1 MSHKPNWKSRKSNR
15 EKMPRLS
22 VCMIVRDEEAV
33 LERCLRSV
41 KAVADEIIMVDTGS
55 KDRSIEIARGYGAKV
70 YEHPWRDN
78 FSLHR
83 NQSLKY
89 AASDW
94 ILVIDAD
101 EELLFRDGLTPRDFK
116 NFLKDFP
123 KDCDAIST
131 QLLDYRHGKL
141 VSRHNT
147 TRFHRRGAGHYEGIV
162 HNQWVCDGL
171 AGFSPQMAIKHY
183 GYEVD
188 STTRQAKLDRTE
200 RLLLKQLDMLGE
212 NLHTHFYLAQ
222 SYGMKEDHEKCVEHG
237 EKYWA
242 RRAEDESVGKGFYG
256 SIHYVVARHYMKLG
270 DKTNALEWIYQ
281 GLREHPGDPDLCM
294 ALSDYGVWIED
305 NEAVTQGALGFVA
318 AYTGKSSAALGAH
331 HTFTINPDGYAL
343 ALYRLANIRLR
354 QASAHFRA
362 LTESLPDAS
371 EELRGK
377 IIEDTKKNV
386 EESGVGEAVG
396 EFGKR

>member
-1 MSHKPNWKSRKSNR
+1 MSHKPNWKKKISKSL
-15 EKMPRLS
+15 PALS

-55 KDRSIEIARGYGAKV
+55 KDRSMEIACGYGANV

-83 NQSLKY
+83 NQSLEY
-89 AASDW
+89 ATGDW

-101 EELLFRDGLTPRDFK
+101 EELLFRDGLTPKDFK
-116 NFLKDFP
+116 SFLKNFP
-123 KDCDAIST
+123 NDCDAIST
-131 QLLDYRHGKL
+131 HLLDFRHGKL
-141 VSRHNT
+141 VSLHNT
-147 TRFHRRGAGHYEGIV
+147 TRFHRRGAGRYEGIV

-183 GYEVD
+183 GYEAD
-188 STTRQAKLDRTE
+188 SLTRQAKLGRTE
-200 RLLLKQLDMLGE
+200 RLLLKQLDMPGE

-222 SYGMKEDHEKCVEHG
+222 SCGMKEDHEKCVEHG

-242 RRAEDESVGKGFYG
+242 KKLYDNRIGQGFYG
-256 SIHYVVARHYMKLG
+256 SIHYVVARHCMKLG
-270 DKTNALEWIYQ
+270 DKVKALEWIYQ
-281 GLREHPGDPDLCM
+281 GLTEFPGDPDLCM

-305 NEAVTQGALGFVA
+305 NDVVAQGALGFAA
-318 AYTGKSSAALGAH
+318 AYTGRSSAALGSH
-331 HTFTINPDGYAL
+331 HTFTSNPDGYAL

-354 QASAHFRA
+354 LAGAHFRA
-362 LTESLPDAS
+362 LMKALPDAS
-371 EELRGK
+371 GELREK
-377 IIEDTKKNV
+377 IIEDTMRNV
-386 EESGVGEAVG
+386 EESGVREAVR